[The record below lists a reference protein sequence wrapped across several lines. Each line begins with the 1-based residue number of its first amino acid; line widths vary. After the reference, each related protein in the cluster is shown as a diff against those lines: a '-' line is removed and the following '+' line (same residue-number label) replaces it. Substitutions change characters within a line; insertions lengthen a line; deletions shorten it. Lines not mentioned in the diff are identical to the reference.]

1 MHIYYT
7 DALVMRGRCA
17 CVYSASP
24 SSQRFI
30 ISSEFLGWSYGTWRS
45 CCQPCSPCRDCLAA
59 THHVASAKDGGPR
72 EAAAA
77 LRLACLLAVDEPALR
92 DGTISQR
99 AEEDRQSAART

>member
-1 MHIYYT
+1 MGPAPAAVS
-7 DALVMRGRCA
+7 DALDVPF
-17 CVYSASP
+17 S
-24 SSQRFI
+24 
-30 ISSEFLGWSYGTWRS
+30 T
-45 CCQPCSPCRDCLAA
+45 

-72 EAAAA
+72 KAAAA